1 MLKTTFKTTVQD
13 EKKLTVSDGI
23 EEGKY
28 FVVSLEPLEQGFG
41 HTMGNSLRRVLLS
54 STKGA
59 AIIQVKIKGVNHQ
72 FTTLSGMS
80 EDIVEF
86 VLNLKQVRLNMGDQ
100 EEITIKLEKKGS
112 GQVKAKDLVMPA
124 GTSVAN
130 PNLVLATL
138 AGKKSSLEAE
148 IIAKVGVGYKMAETK
163 KVSGLGVIPVDAF
176 YSPIRKVAYKVEATR
191 VGRVT
196 NFDKLILELW
206 TDGTVDPKAVIEEAA
221 RMLVIHFKQ
230 VYDPVDE
237 PVEEETEVVSDNESL
252 SLTVEEL
259 DIPTRIANALR
270 KGGYKTVKDLVS
282 APVDEVTKVKNLGE
296 KSVEIVAK
304 ALDKKG
310 VKFGK

>member
-1 MLKTTFKTTVQD
+1 
-13 EKKLTVSDGI
+13 
-23 EEGKY
+23 
-28 FVVSLEPLEQGFG
+28 
-41 HTMGNSLRRVLLS
+41 
-54 STKGA
+54 
-59 AIIQVKIKGVNHQ
+59 
-72 FTTLSGMS
+72 
-80 EDIVEF
+80 
-86 VLNLKQVRLNMGDQ
+86 
-100 EEITIKLEKKGS
+100 
-112 GQVKAKDLVMPA
+112 
-124 GTSVAN
+124 
-130 PNLVLATL
+130 
-138 AGKKSSLEAE
+138 
-148 IIAKVGVGYKMAETK
+148 MAETK

-237 PVEEETEVVSDNESL
+237 PVEEETEVISDNESL

-270 KGGYKTVKDLVS
+270 KGGYKTVKDLAS